1 MKELLIS
8 DPLLY
13 SPPKSNILESTRISN
28 GGNILLKDVL
38 VITAE
43 EENGNG
49 RLYPIELWERE
60 ISKFQ
65 QKIKNSTT
73 ECIGELDHPDSSVI
87 NLRNGS
93 HIVRKLNWEGKR
105 VLADIEILCD
115 AGPKGNE
122 AGRILG
128 SYLLNGLAIGF
139 STRGMGSLKE
149 ENGRM
154 KVQDDFDFV
163 TIDAVSNP
171 SNQGSWGVLREG
183 IDMNNKIDKY
193 YNINKIITQILC
205 SNGSCPII

>member
-8 DPLLY
+8 NPVLY

-28 GGNILLKDVL
+28 NGNILLRDVL

-49 RLYPIELWERE
+49 RVYPIELWERE

-115 AGPKGNE
+115 IGPKGNE

-171 SNQGSWGVLREG
+171 SNQGSWGVLKEG
-183 IDMNNKIDKY
+183 MNEDNKRDKY

>member
-8 DPLLY
+8 QPILFT
-13 SPPKSNILESTRISN
+13 PPKSSVLESIRSSN
-28 GGNILLKDVL
+28 NGNILLKNIL

-49 RLYPIELWERE
+49 RIYPIELWERE
-60 ISKFQ
+60 ITKFQ
-65 QKIKNSTT
+65 QKINKSTT
-73 ECIGELDHPDSSVI
+73 ECVGELDHPDSTIV

-93 HIVRKLNWEGKR
+93 HIIRKLFWEDKK

-115 AGPKGNE
+115 VGPKGNE

-128 SYLLNGLAIGF
+128 SYLLNGLSIGF

-149 ENGRM
+149 ENGVM
-154 KVQDDFDFV
+154 KVQEDFDFV

-171 SNQGSWGVLREG
+171 SNQGSWGTLKENMDPS
-183 IDMNNKIDKY
+183 IKDYTKIHAL
-193 YNINKIITQILC
+193 ITEILC
-205 SNGSCPII
+205 ANGSCPIF